1 MKKDNNSNALKW
13 IYARSK
19 KTLPMVILIA
29 LINSAISVLL
39 ILLASLSKN
48 IINAGVEKAT
58 SQIILCGAFL
68 FGSALLEIVLGGV
81 VSMLNVR
88 ASGKLVIS
96 LRNYMFSS
104 VLHKKYPKVFDHHSG
119 DLLNRF
125 TSDIDQVVSGAV
137 GLIPSLCSMITK
149 IIVGIGALIVENY
162 IFALIVLLLG
172 FLLPLIGRQISKK
185 YKHLHKEVNRTEGKS
200 RSFLQ
205 ESFANI
211 VVIKTFVSE
220 APILKKLNEYMREN
234 LKLKLKRNLM
244 SVFISFCLSSFFSL
258 GYYLVLIWGA
268 TQIAI
273 GAISYGVLYYYLQ
286 LISILRA
293 PLQNV
298 SGILPQYYAM
308 IASAERLMDLEN
320 IEKEPD
326 PLIEDKLK
334 SLKANFNEIEIKDL
348 AFSYGGEDI
357 LKNSTLTIE
366 RNKITAITG
375 ESGSGKSTLFKMLL
389 GLYEATEGSITFNG
403 TTPVDAS
410 TRAMFSYVPQGNMIL
425 SFSIRDNLTLCDE
438 SITDEQIKKATEAAD
453 IYDFIMTLPDG
464 FDTVLSERGA
474 GLSEGQIQRISIARA
489 LLFDAPI
496 LLLDESTSAL
506 DEQTET
512 TVLSNI
518 KNMTDKTVIFI
529 THRGT
534 SIAVCDNIIHVEDKH
549 FEKVK

>member
-68 FGSALLEIVLGGV
+68 FGSALLEIVLGGI

-438 SITDEQIKKATEAAD
+438 SITEEQIKKATEAAD